1 MKPQPDPPASDRE
14 LADAVLRG
22 GEERAFRTL
31 YRRHSPRLYR
41 LALRLLG
48 GDVREAE
55 DVVQETWIRAVGGLE
70 RFRWE
75 SLLGTWLGSIAIHVS
90 HDALRRRRRGREDLW
105 DDDPTFLAEAMPSEA
120 MFGERLGERIDLERA
135 VARLPD
141 GYRAVLVLHDVEGL
155 PHESIA
161 RELGIAVGT
170 SKSQLHRA
178 RRALRALLVPA
189 GEEEPA

>member
-1 MKPQPDPPASDRE
+1 MNPQPGIPSSDRE
-14 LADAVLRG
+14 LAEAVLRD

-31 YRRHSPRLYR
+31 YRRHSPRVYQ

-55 DVVQETWIRAVGGLE
+55 DVTQETWLRAIGALE

-75 SLLGTWLGSIAIHVS
+75 AAFGTWLGRIAVHVAK
-90 HDALRRRRRGREDLW
+90 DALRRRGRGREDLW
-105 DDDPTFLAEAMPSEA
+105 DPELEFETTGPIPAQSAA
-120 MFGERLGERIDLERA
+120 ERLATRIDLERA
-135 VARLPD
+135 IALLPD
-141 GYRAVLVLHDVEGL
+141 GYRAVLVLHDVEGW

-161 RELGIAVGT
+161 SELDISVGT

-178 RRALRALLVPA
+178 RRSLRALLVPA
-189 GEEEPA
+189 AEEPA